1 MTEWTIEERM
11 ALRRQQKLLLNKML
25 IQANV
30 EALEC
35 QDDTAAHD
43 KLSSEEVRRL
53 LQYGRTALLVRP
65 EEK

>member
-11 ALRRQQKLLLNKML
+11 ALRRQQKLRLDKML

-35 QDDTAAHD
+35 DQDTSDHD
-43 KLSSEEVRRL
+43 KLSSDEVRRL
-53 LQYGRTALLVRP
+53 LQYGRTALLVSVN
-65 EEK
+65 